1 MLIIFILIGIIGKD
15 TFNAFALI
23 TNLNI
28 ISISFPLENGLHG
41 NLQLIT
47 LVSAK

>member
-15 TFNAFALI
+15 TFNVFALI

-28 ISISFPLENGLHG
+28 ISISFSR
-41 NLQLIT
+41 Q
-47 LVSAK
+47 SAAHYPS